1 MRETQPEKET
11 LNYFTP
17 VNAGIVAI
25 NIIVFLLVDRFR
37 GDSAYLERML
47 EYGAMYWPYVKEE
60 GQYYRLFTSIFL
72 HFDITHLFNNML
84 ILWYLGSYLERLIG
98 NTPAYARPRIS
109 SSLKYLFLY
118 LLSGV
123 LAGLFSMEYN
133 MVKGEI
139 FVAAGASGAIFGVS
153 GALLY
158 IVLINRCRVTGLTL
172 RQMILF
178 VFLSMYGGFASSGV
192 DNTAHVGGFLSG
204 FVLAILI
211 YRRPRKERN
220 YGM

>member
-1 MRETQPEKET
+1 MQETQPEKET

-25 NIIVFLLVDRFR
+25 NILVFLLVDRFR
-37 GDSAYLERML
+37 GDSGYTERML
-47 EYGAMYWPYVKEE
+47 EYGAMYWPYVKED
-60 GQYYRLFTSIFL
+60 GQFYRLFTSMFL
-72 HFDITHLFNNML
+72 HFGITHLFNNML
-84 ILWYLGSYLERLIG
+84 ILWFLGSYLERLIG
-98 NTPAYARPRIS
+98 NTSISARPKFS

-158 IVLINRCRVTGLTL
+158 IVLINRGHVEGLTI
-172 RQMILF
+172 RQIILF
-178 VFLSMYGGFASSGV
+178 VFLSMYAGFASSGV
-192 DNTAHVGGFLSG
+192 DNAAHVGGFLSG
-204 FVLAILI
+204 FVLAVLI
-211 YRRPRKERN
+211 YRRPKKER
-220 YGM
+220 Y

>member
-1 MRETQPEKET
+1 MQETQPEKET

-25 NIIVFLLVDRFR
+25 NILIFLLVDRFR
-37 GDSAYLERML
+37 GDSGYTERML
-47 EYGAMYWPYVKEE
+47 EYGAMYGPYVKEG
-60 GQYYRLFTSIFL
+60 GQFYRLFTSIFL
-72 HFDITHLFNNML
+72 HFGITHLFNNML
-84 ILWYLGSYLERLIG
+84 ILWFLGSYLERLIG
-98 NTPAYARPRIS
+98 NTSISARPSFS

-158 IVLINRCRVTGLTL
+158 IVLINRGHVEGLTI
-172 RQMILF
+172 RQIILF
-178 VFLSMYGGFASSGV
+178 VFLSMYAGFASSGV
-192 DNTAHVGGFLSG
+192 DNAAHVGGFLSG
-204 FVLAILI
+204 FVLAVLI
-211 YRRPRKERN
+211 YRRPKKER
-220 YGM
+220 Y